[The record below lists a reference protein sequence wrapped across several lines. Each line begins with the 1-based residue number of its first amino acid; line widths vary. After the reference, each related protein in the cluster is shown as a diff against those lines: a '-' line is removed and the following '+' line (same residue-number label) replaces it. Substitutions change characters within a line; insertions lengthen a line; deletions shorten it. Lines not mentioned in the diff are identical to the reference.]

1 MNPETSP
8 FRPGQPVPIEF
19 FIGRIRE
26 VERLR
31 GMVKASSEGKFR
43 IGFVSGERG
52 IGKSSLASFVRHL
65 SEHESQV
72 AGCHVFLG
80 GVEDLNEMLRRT
92 FDRLL
97 KESMDKPWHE
107 QIRNFFGNHVRQ
119 VGLFGVTLELN
130 LQDSDWSTLA
140 HDFVPT
146 VRRLLNEIKNQKRAL
161 FLILDDINGLEGSE
175 VFANWLKSTV
185 DEISTSQQK
194 MPLCILVV
202 GLEERRQ
209 ELVSKQPS
217 LARVFELID
226 IAPWSDDEA
235 MDFYRKSFDAVSARV
250 APADMLQLVRFT
262 GGLPV
267 LAHEIGNAVWRT
279 ARGLEIDSREVRDGI
294 LTAAEVIGR
303 KLLEPQVF
311 SAIRSER
318 YRSILR
324 KMSGEPRTHFRRSEL
339 LDRLTGEEKNVMDNF
354 LRRMKRLGALETD
367 PEVKGGY
374 RFPNL
379 LHTLYFLMESQRIS
393 R

>member
-1 MNPETSP
+1 M
-8 FRPGQPVPIEF
+8 PIEF
-19 FIGRIRE
+19 FVGRIRE
-26 VERLR
+26 IERLR
-31 GMVKASSEGKFR
+31 SMVKAGTQGKFR

-65 SEHESQV
+65 SEHGSQV

-80 GVEDLNEMLRRT
+80 GVEDLKEMLRRT

-107 QIRNFFGNHVRQ
+107 QIKNFFGNRVRK
-119 VGLFGVTLELN
+119 VGLFGVTLELSLN
-130 LQDSDWSTLA
+130 DSDLSTLA

-146 VRRLLNEIKNQKRAL
+146 VTRLLDSLKGHKSTL
-161 FLILDDINGLEGSE
+161 FLILDDINGLAGSE

-185 DEISTSQQK
+185 DEISTSRRK

-235 MDFYRKSFDAVSARV
+235 MDFYRKSFHSVNARV
-250 APADMLQLVRFT
+250 GATDMRQLVRFT

-267 LAHEIGNAVWRT
+267 LAHEIGDAVWRA
-279 ARGLEIDSREVRDGI
+279 ARSLEIDSSEVMEGI

-324 KMSGEPRTHFRRSEL
+324 KMSDEPRTSFRRSEL